1 MTAADRKVVDVNNE
15 HILSMLRKMLARE
28 GKKFGRKSFLLP
40 RHWQGKQAGKHTREK
55 FYRVAQ
61 AVTRYKYTYK
71 IDILTTYYK
80 SQQPYT
86 YTRKLL
92 FIHLTKRQTT

>member
-1 MTAADRKVVDVNNE
+1 MDVNNE
-15 HILSMLRKMLARE
+15 HILSMLRKKMLARE
-28 GKKFGRKSFLLP
+28 EKKSEGKVFYSLDIGKARQS
-40 RHWQGKQAGKHTREK
+40 KQAGRHMREK

-86 YTRKLL
+86 RKLL
-92 FIHLTKRQTT
+92 FIHLTKRQIT